1 MSARHDD
8 PKHHDPDQGVQST
21 AAPDGAGNRQALV
34 RRSDQ
39 IAKRWISPIE
49 GDERDFLLLVV
60 FICLQHRR
68 NDRAQILVEA
78 MAEAGDSSREVVL
91 AQAILAFMRTDYERT
106 LDLLTRLD
114 RIDPIERYAR
124 NTLSERQRM
133 RSYLRAR
140 SLHELGDDAAATVDL
155 YIRHQERQ
163 SGRGGEE

>member
-1 MSARHDD
+1 MSDRPEN
-8 PKHHDPDQGVQST
+8 PKHHDPDRGVRHNPPS
-21 AAPDGAGNRQALV
+21 DGVGNRQALV

-39 IAKRWISPIE
+39 VANRWVSPVE
-49 GDERDFLLLVV
+49 GDERDFLLLV
-60 FICLQHRR
+60 IYIYLQHQM
-68 NDRAQILVEA
+68 NDRAQVLVEA

-91 AQAILAFMRTDYERT
+91 AQAILAFMRKDYERT
-106 LDLLTRLD
+106 LEVLARLD

-155 YIRHQERQ
+155 YIRHQERP

>member
-1 MSARHDD
+1 MSDRSDSPSTSDAGGGR
-8 PKHHDPDQGVQST
+8 QS
-21 AAPDGAGNRQALV
+21 APSDGATGQKALA

-39 IAKRWISPIE
+39 VANRWVSPVE
-49 GDERDFLLLVV
+49 GDERDFLLLV
-60 FICLQHRR
+60 IYIYLQHQM

-78 MAEAGDSSREVVL
+78 MAEAGDGSREVVL
-91 AQAILAFMRTDYERT
+91 AQAILAFMRKDYERT
-106 LDLLTRLD
+106 LEVLARLD

-155 YIRHQERQ
+155 YIRHQERP
-163 SGRGGEE
+163 SGSSGDE